1 MSKGQS
7 YVELTKRLIQ
17 FACETKYED
26 IPQEHLDFAKI
37 LTMKGVTAMVA
48 GSRKPSGQK
57 FAEMIKD
64 RQLPEQIGV
73 FGSNFKT
80 TKWEAVLSNAYFA
93 HACELEDDR
102 LTLTPTGGSSWDCT
116 VIPPLVTLAADIGL
130 SGKALLEAVT
140 LGLEV
145 HCRTCFAK
153 VGPKDLSMIPGAVG
167 PAVGVAKAMGL
178 SVDETAM
185 AAGIALSGVPLTKVN
200 FGTDTH
206 FLESA
211 LCSLHGVIAA
221 EMAQRGM
228 TGNPD
233 VGLYMLN
240 YGGKEPPERMLERLG
255 DYWWFREIWVKK
267 YPVCFHT
274 HRQIDALLDLKREH
288 NIAYED
294 VEAVEVD
301 MTHGEAHVNRPDPKT
316 EGDCQ
321 FSLRHVLGCAILD
334 GDVNLSHATP
344 TAGDDPRLKAAR
356 EKVKQI
362 FHDVHPE
369 GRWIDPARVTIK
381 MKDGRVFTKERRYII
396 GSMEEPLT
404 LEQVRGLYE
413 KFTKGVLPE
422 DIIKKTGDSLMNLEN
437 LSDLDQIL
445 DLLVFCDK
453 R

>member
-1 MSKGQS
+1 MT
-7 YVELTKRLIQ
+7 VELTRQLLQ
-17 FACETKYED
+17 FAVDTKYED
-26 IPQEHLDFAKI
+26 IPKEHLEFAKA
-37 LTMKGVTAMVA
+37 LTIKGVMAMAA
-48 GSRKPSGQK
+48 GSRKPAGEK
-57 FAEMIKD
+57 FVGMIKD
-64 RQLPEQIGV
+64 RKLPEHFGV
-73 FGSNFKT
+73 IGSNFMT
-80 TKWEAVLSNAYFA
+80 AKWKAVLSNAYFA
-93 HACELEDDR
+93 HASELEDDR

-116 VIPPLVTLAADIGL
+116 VIPPLVTLAVGL
-130 SGKALLEAVT
+130 GLTGKALLEAVT

-153 VGPKDLSMIPGAVG
+153 VVPKDLSMIPGAVG

-178 SVDETAM
+178 GLDKAAM

-221 EMAQRGM
+221 DMAQIGM

-240 YGGKEPPERMLERLG
+240 YGGKERPERMVEELG
-255 DYWWFREIWVKK
+255 DRWWFREIWVKK

-301 MTHGEAHVNRPDPKT
+301 ITHGEAHVNRPDPKT

-321 FSLRHVLGCAILD
+321 FSLTHVLGCAILD
-334 GDVNLSHATP
+334 GDVNLSHVTP
-344 TAGDDPRLKAAR
+344 DSADDPRLKEAR
-356 EKVKQI
+356 SKVKQI
-362 FHDVHPE
+362 FHDEHPD
-369 GRWIDPARVTIK
+369 RWVTPARVTIK
-381 MKDGRVFTKERRYII
+381 MKDGRVFSKERNYII
-396 GSMEEPLT
+396 GSLEEPLT
-404 LEQVRGLYE
+404 MGQIRELYA
-413 KFTKGVLPE
+413 KFTKGILPE
-422 DIIKKTGDSLMNLEN
+422 DYMSETADALLNIESLPSVDKIM
-437 LSDLDQIL
+437 DM
-445 DLLVFCDK
+445 LVFCDK
-453 R
+453 Q